1 MVRYTYFGIQRISA
15 FLICKFSYFMSF
27 ESAIFVKPFL
37 FNTVSD
43 CLLAVKRIVFFT
55 SDVA

>member
-1 MVRYTYFGIQRISA
+1 MVRYAYFGIQRISA

-37 FNTVSD
+37 FNTVRYSAPASND
-43 CLLAVKRIVFFT
+43 CSF
-55 SDVA
+55 